1 MSSKMVFSF
10 KENYA
15 DVAVVSKLINKIKI
29 KKAARIEENS
39 GDISGGEPYA
49 DEYNLNK
56 IKNIREKFKI
66 INRNVGIILNW
77 DNIVT
82 RIIDV
87 PLMNKKDLKNFIENN
102 IEEYFA
108 VSMNEYCSD
117 YEIVSVDKKQRKK
130 GKMSIMLTVV
140 PRIKLKKILD
150 FIKYCGLNPVSVG
163 IYPDYISNLFLG
175 TDSSTAVIDVN
186 SGKTTLT
193 ILDKEKIFL
202 YSHISS
208 ENYQKDEEDFSDVLE
223 NIDYFF
229 NFYSTRHFG
238 NRVEKLYVMGEFYNN
253 PNLYNLINNQTSVEP
268 VMGIPLKLS
277 KLIKNSPV
285 DINIYGD
292 ILGYFI
298 PVKNVYNKKIDFI
311 DKLYRKKKAKIS
323 ANRIIITEAIICILI
338 TLITVGGVF
347 IYSKISL
354 PKYDTTALNLQIAA
368 LSDVQKNIDK
378 LEQQKKEYEEKA
390 SNMQK
395 INNDEFDY
403 IGILDILRQ
412 GLPKEV
418 SIKNIAMDKNDVNV
432 TFNINNSTL
441 DGARVIVALNKM
453 NVFEPVELPQIELDD
468 NVKEITLNLK
478 IINSYK
484 GVSISGKK

>member
-1 MSSKMVFSF
+1 
-10 KENYA
+10 
-15 DVAVVSKLINKIKI
+15 
-29 KKAARIEENS
+29 
-39 GDISGGEPYA
+39 
-49 DEYNLNK
+49 
-56 IKNIREKFKI
+56 
-66 INRNVGIILNW
+66 
-77 DNIVT
+77 
-82 RIIDV
+82 
-87 PLMNKKDLKNFIENN
+87 
-102 IEEYFA
+102 
-108 VSMNEYCSD
+108 
-117 YEIVSVDKKQRKK
+117 
-130 GKMSIMLTVV
+130 
-140 PRIKLKKILD
+140 
-150 FIKYCGLNPVSVG
+150 
-163 IYPDYISNLFLG
+163 
-175 TDSSTAVIDVN
+175 
-186 SGKTTLT
+186 
-193 ILDKEKIFL
+193 
-202 YSHISS
+202 
-208 ENYQKDEEDFSDVLE
+208 
-223 NIDYFF
+223 
-229 NFYSTRHFG
+229 
-238 NRVEKLYVMGEFYNN
+238 MGEFYNN
-253 PNLYNLINNQTSVEP
+253 PNLYNLINNQTSMEP

-285 DINIYGD
+285 DINIYSD

-323 ANRIIITEAIICILI
+323 ANRIIIIEAIICILI
-338 TLITVGGVF
+338 TLITAVGVF

-354 PKYDTTALNLQIAA
+354 PKYDTAALNLQIAA

-378 LEQQKKEYEEKA
+378 LEQEKKEYEEKA
-390 SNMQK
+390 NNMEK
-395 INNDEFDY
+395 INNHEFDY

-418 SIKNIAMDKNDVNV
+418 SIKNIAMDKNNVNV